1 MSTLSLNQYNSHS
14 PTKGKNMSHKNC
26 CSVNFKTR
34 NNKYLLSDITDEKA
48 RKVYENI
55 NDLSYKLTIKFIDR
69 SSNDLDKNAFFT
81 VCNDR
86 WRNLGIHNLTNCELH
101 HHLPET
107 LIYEHHIMLKK
118 QCYYIKIM
126 KMEIIN
132 DSIYLEVLSTHP
144 DR

>member
-34 NNKYLLSDITDEKA
+34 NNEYLLSDITDEKA

-86 WRNLGIHNLTNCELH
+86 WRNLGIHNLTNCEPH
-101 HHLPET
+101 YYLPET